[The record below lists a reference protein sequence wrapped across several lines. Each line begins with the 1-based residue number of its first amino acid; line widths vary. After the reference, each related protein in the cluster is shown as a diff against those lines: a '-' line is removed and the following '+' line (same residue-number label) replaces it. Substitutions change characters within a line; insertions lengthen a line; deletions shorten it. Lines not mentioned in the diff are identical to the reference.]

1 MLVLSRR
8 ENESI
13 VVGRT
18 ITIKVVGIRGNKV
31 RLAIDAPQEVPVD
44 RAEVRERMEREGW
57 LAERAVEALVESN
70 GPMNP
75 VISFVI

>member
-13 VVGRT
+13 VVGNSV
-18 ITIKVVGIRGNKV
+18 TIKVVGIRGNKV
-31 RLAIDAPQEVPVD
+31 RLAIDAPPEVPVD

-57 LAERAVEALVESN
+57 LAERAVEPPATTQ
-70 GPMNP
+70 GPLDP